1 MESRSTDYPNDAC
14 RILKQ
19 NKDWFK
25 ASKRVANK
33 WGIPI
38 SVQLAVIKH
47 ESTFNPDA
55 AAKTSTAYGYA
66 QALNGTFGDYKKATD
81 NSTALRS
88 SYYDSVDFIGWYFSK
103 TTGAL
108 KHSAYDA
115 QTFYLAYHD
124 GIGGYKK
131 GTFKSK
137 KWLVEKAGKVQELS
151 NTYRLQINKCK
162 LQK

>member
-1 MESRSTDYPNDAC
+1 M
-14 RILKQ
+14 Q

-33 WGIPI
+33 WGAPI
-38 SVQLAVIKH
+38 SVQLSVIRH

-66 QALNGTFGDYKKATD
+66 QALNGTFGEYKKETN

-103 TTGAL
+103 STSAL

-115 QTFYLAYHD
+115 ETFYLAYHD
-124 GIGGYKK
+124 GIGGFKK
-131 GTFKSK
+131 GTYK
-137 KWLVEKAGKVQELS
+137 KKDWLVKKAKKVQELS